1 LVIGQYDRCVH
12 DQDMQIAAFLLEFV
26 SECGH

>member
-1 LVIGQYDRCVH
+1 LIIGQCDRCIH
-12 DQDMQIAAFLLEFV
+12 DQDMQIAAFLFELV